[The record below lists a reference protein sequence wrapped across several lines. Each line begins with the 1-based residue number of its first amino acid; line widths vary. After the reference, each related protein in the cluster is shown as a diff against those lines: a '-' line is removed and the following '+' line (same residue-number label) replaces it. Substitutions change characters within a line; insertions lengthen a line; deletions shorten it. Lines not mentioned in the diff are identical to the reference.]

1 MPETRLPTSLTARLA
16 GPLDANA
23 IGRLMDTA
31 WRAYQ
36 GFETSTWL
44 DRGLRGDGWV
54 ACRGREV
61 RGFMA
66 VSLRPFGLARIVAT
80 AVANGDSAEEF
91 AAAVLPP
98 ALAALKLRN
107 VVSILFVGDA
117 PWLTELLEAHGFEQR
132 ETVIT
137 YGRHASAPVPIVG
150 NTSVRLQPAD
160 TSMLTELA
168 ALDRLAFGPIWHKP
182 VEELTRVLAGEHPF
196 VVAMHDGSIVGY
208 QWHGYENEHGHIN
221 RLAVSPDWQGRG
233 VGARLLTE
241 AMAAMVEVGV
251 TWITL
256 NTQQSN
262 ARSRRLYERFG
273 FERVGHPAPLMWKD
287 LD

>member
-1 MPETRLPTSLTARLA
+1 MLGTRLPTTLTARLA
-16 GPLDANA
+16 GPLDAEA
-23 IGRLMDTA
+23 VGRLMHSA
-31 WRAYQ
+31 WRTYHSHEISA
-36 GFETSTWL
+36 WL
-44 DRGLRGDGWV
+44 DRVLPGEAWV

-61 RGFMA
+61 RGFLA
-66 VSLRPFGLARIVAT
+66 VSLRPFGIARIIAA
-80 AVANGDSAEEF
+80 AVANGDSAAEY

-98 ALAALKLRN
+98 ALAALKLRQN
-107 VVSILFVGDA
+107 VSVLHVGDA

-137 YGRHASAPVPIVG
+137 YGRHASPPVPIVG
-150 NTSVRLQPAD
+150 NADVRLQPPHI
-160 TSMLTELA
+160 SMVTELA
-168 ALDRLAFGPIWHKP
+168 ELDRLAFGPIWHVP
-182 VEELTRVLAGEHPF
+182 AEELTRVLADRHPF
-196 VVAMHDGSIVGY
+196 VVATHDGRIVGY

-233 VGARLLTE
+233 VGTRLLTE
-241 AMAAMVEVGV
+241 AMAALAQVGV

-262 ARSRRLYERFG
+262 AHSRRLYEKFG
-273 FERVGHPAPLMWKD
+273 FELIGHPAPLMWKD